1 MVDETAAA
9 RTPSVD
15 PEVIIVMGVS
25 GSGKSTVAKGISAVM
40 GWEFA
45 EGDDFHSE
53 ANVAKMRSGQALT
66 DEDRWPWLESI
77 GSWISAKE
85 AAGESAVVTC
95 SALRRAYRDLLRRG
109 RPHVRF
115 LHVIAPAEVIRDR
128 MEHRAGHYMPAS
140 LLPSQIATLEPLEA
154 DESGTSVTNEGT
166 PAQVLD
172 RALAALG
179 L

>member
-9 RTPSVD
+9 RTPSAD

-66 DEDRWPWLESI
+66 DEDRWPWLESMI
-77 GSWISAKE
+77 
-85 AAGESAVVTC
+85 
-95 SALRRAYRDLLRRG
+95 
-109 RPHVRF
+109 F
-115 LHVIAPAEVIRDR
+115 F
-128 MEHRAGHYMPAS
+128 
-140 LLPSQIATLEPLEA
+140 PSIMM
-154 DESGTSVTNEGT
+154 
-166 PAQVLD
+166 
-172 RALAALG
+172 
-179 L
+179 

>member
-1 MVDETAAA
+1 
-9 RTPSVD
+9 
-15 PEVIIVMGVS
+15 MGVS

-77 GSWISAKE
+77 GRWISAKE
-85 AAGESAVVTC
+85 AAGESAVMTC

-128 MEHRAGHYMPAS
+128 MEHRAG
-140 LLPSQIATLEPLEA
+140 QIATLEPLEA

>member
-9 RTPSVD
+9 RTPSAD

-140 LLPSQIATLEPLEA
+140 LLPSQIATLEPLEE